1 MFVSA
6 YQKGISKALLFQ
18 TITEAF
24 EMSHSPPVEDP
35 VVVPVWIYNFAKYI
49 SQGKYIFAILCAS
62 ALVIILFGLGIA
74 SYALIRYIDRRYAH
88 RPKSGTSQ
96 GSGLTHSVWLDGRLQ
111 SLQGL
116 TRLKPSTS
124 CVGCMDGPRLVA
136 RHPQELF
143 VARNTNKADD
153 VPTRYYLSRESRD
166 S

>member
-111 SLQGL
+111 SL
-116 TRLKPSTS
+116 
-124 CVGCMDGPRLVA
+124 
-136 RHPQELF
+136 
-143 VARNTNKADD
+143 
-153 VPTRYYLSRESRD
+153 
-166 S
+166 